1 MYTVKINNE
10 DPKHQSHEVK
20 ILGKEL
26 FLNDELFDW
35 DIERVKE
42 NYYHI
47 LKDNKSYTLEVVE
60 LDVDKKTIS
69 LKINN
74 THLQMLVRSKLDLLL
89 EKLGMSANNAAKL
102 QELKAPMPGL
112 ILKIMVEE
120 GQEVKKGDSIMILE
134 AMKMEN
140 IIKSPGEG
148 IVKSVEVKEGDSV
161 EKNSLLV
168 KF

>member
-1 MYTVKINNE
+1 MYTVKINN
-10 DPKHQSHEVK
+10 DKAKNDAYEVK
-20 ILGKEL
+20 VLGKEL

-35 DIERVKE
+35 DISKIKD

-60 LDVDKKTIS
+60 VDMDKKTIG

-74 THLQMLVRSKLDLLL
+74 EHFHLSVKSKLDLLL
-89 EKLGMSANNAAKL
+89 DKLGMSANNAAKL

-112 ILKIMVEE
+112 ILKIMVTE

-148 IVKSVEVKEGDSV
+148 LVQSIVAKEGDSV
-161 EKNSLLV
+161 EKNTLLV